1 MRKVATVRAVSPALC
16 LVSIVAALLSVM
28 LSTGSANGAIGYP
41 GPIAQPG
48 LPQGPSLGS
57 IDVNRRG
64 TTGWVQGFDDNSS
77 VCYTINSQQAGCGT
91 TESGKRS
98 PYAFFYLAVFTRNHA
113 CPLTGTI
120 YAQVTFDPG
129 AQTGPEVAVHLGVN
143 TLRVIGSK
151 TINGVTTRVGIALP
165 FTVLDPCVPPTS
177 STTTTTHHGGSTTTQ
192 PGGSTTTQP
201 GGSTT
206 TQPGGS
212 TTTSTPTG
220 STTSTSIPN
229 TTPTTS
235 GPIGTGTVSPGI
247 PYPSYDVNNQTPTQ
261 AAKTVTTVISIV
273 AAAAAAAAAA
283 AGASGAL
290 GGAGAEGGGD
300 GGRGGESPE
309 PIEPVDQGGEAGVA
323 GEQPL
328 DEGGAETGGDD
339 GVTGEQPLDEGGAET
354 GGDDGVT
361 GEQPLDE
368 GGAETGSG
376 AEESSDSSA
385 SSPEALADDDE

>member
-1 MRKVATVRAVSPALC
+1 MRGVATVRAVSPALW
-16 LVSIVAALLSVM
+16 LVSFVAALLSVM

-48 LPQGPSLGS
+48 LPQGPNLGS

-98 PYAFFYLAVFTRNHA
+98 PYAFFYLAVFTRDHA
-113 CPLTGTI
+113 CPLTGMI

-151 TINGVTTRVGIALP
+151 MINGVTTRVGIALP

-177 STTTTTHHGGSTTTQ
+177 
-192 PGGSTTTQP
+192 STTTQP

-247 PYPSYDVNNQTPTQ
+247 PYPSYNVNSQTPTQ
-261 AAKTVTTVISIV
+261 AAKTVTTAISVV
-273 AAAAAAAAAA
+273 AAAAAAAAGA

-290 GGAGAEGGGD
+290 GGAGAAGGGAGAAGGGAGGGD
-300 GGRGGESPE
+300 GGRGGDSPE
-309 PIEPVDQGGEAGVA
+309 PIEPVAPGGETGVA
-323 GEQPL
+323 GQQPL
-328 DEGGAETGGDD
+328 DEGGNATGGNS
-339 GVTGEQPLDEGGAET
+339 GVTGQQPLDEGGTAT
-354 GGDDGVT
+354 GGDGGAT
-361 GEQPLDE
+361 GQQPLDE
-368 GGAETGSG
+368 GGDAR
-376 AEESSDSSA
+376 
-385 SSPEALADDDE
+385 

>member
-206 TQPGGS
+206 T
-212 TTTSTPTG
+212 STPTG

-261 AAKTVTTVISIV
+261 AVKTVTTAISIV

>member
-206 TQPGGS
+206 T
-212 TTTSTPTG
+212 STPTG

-290 GGAGAEGGGD
+290 GGAGAAGGGD
-300 GGRGGESPE
+300 GGRGESPE

>member
-206 TQPGGS
+206 T
-212 TTTSTPTG
+212 STPTG

-261 AAKTVTTVISIV
+261 AVKTVTTAISIV

-290 GGAGAEGGGD
+290 GGAGAAGGGD
-300 GGRGGESPE
+300 GGRGESPE

-323 GEQPL
+323 
-328 DEGGAETGGDD
+328 
-339 GVTGEQPLDEGGAET
+339 GEQPLDEGGAET

>member
-1 MRKVATVRAVSPALC
+1 MRKVAIVRAASPALW
-16 LVSIVAALLSVM
+16 LVSIVAALLSFV

-177 STTTTTHHGGSTTTQ
+177 STTTTTQH
-192 PGGSTTTQP
+192 

-283 AGASGAL
+283 AGASGTL
-290 GGAGAEGGGD
+290 GGAGAAGGGD
-300 GGRGGESPE
+300 GGREEESPE

>member
-206 TQPGGS
+206 T
-212 TTTSTPTG
+212 STPTG

-261 AAKTVTTVISIV
+261 AVKTVTTAISIV

-290 GGAGAEGGGD
+290 GGAGAAGGGD
-300 GGRGGESPE
+300 GGRGESPE

>member
-1 MRKVATVRAVSPALC
+1 MRKVAIVRAASPALW
-16 LVSIVAALLSVM
+16 LVSIVAALLSFV

-177 STTTTTHHGGSTTTQ
+177 STTTTTQH
-192 PGGSTTTQP
+192 

-283 AGASGAL
+283 AGASGTL
-290 GGAGAEGGGD
+290 GGAGAAGGGE

-354 GGDDGVT
+354 G
-361 GEQPLDE
+361 
-368 GGAETGSG
+368 SG